1 VRVRVAD
8 GPPQRIRDIGAQHMP
23 GEEIWLIGERRAN
36 GECKYY
42 LSNESEAGAPPPLL
56 PLPPLGPLERRQFDY
71 TDLTDSLAEL
81 DANIRSTRQSLDG
94 MVRKWQGEP

>member
-1 VRVRVAD
+1 
-8 GPPQRIRDIGAQHMP
+8 M
-23 GEEIWLIGERRAN
+23 
-36 GECKYY
+36 
-42 LSNESEAGAPPPLL
+42 L

-94 MVRKWQGEP
+94 MVWKWQGEP